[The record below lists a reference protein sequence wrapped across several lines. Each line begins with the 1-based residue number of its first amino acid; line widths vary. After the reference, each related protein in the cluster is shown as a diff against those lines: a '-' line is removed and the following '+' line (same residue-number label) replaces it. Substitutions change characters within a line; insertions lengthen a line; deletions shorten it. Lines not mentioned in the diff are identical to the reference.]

1 MNYRNLLPLL
11 ATVLIIS
18 GCDQLQTSLQGNT
31 AEDSQGSSP
40 TAESAAVPGGAV
52 LATVNGSAI
61 TQDVLDVYTKT
72 RKPQQAGS
80 EEANSEETVLNEL
93 ISLELMRQEGEKN
106 GLASRPIVVAL
117 LDQQKRSALAGA
129 TISDFMQANQASD
142 EEARKVYDE
151 KMGNAGDEYNAR
163 HILVETQE
171 EAVAVIA
178 SLDGGADF
186 SELAKEKSTGPS
198 GKNGGK
204 LGWFAPGQMVK
215 PFSDATAA
223 LEAGSYT
230 KEPVETQ
237 FGWHVIILDE
247 TRELTPPPFED
258 VKDRLKLLMA
268 NQKLQAHMLEMR
280 NAADIQITGE

>member
-1 MNYRNLLPLL
+1 MNYRNLLPLF
-11 ATVLIIS
+11 ATILIIS

-31 AEDSQGSSP
+31 AENSQDSSP
-40 TAESAAVPGGAV
+40 MAESAAAPGGAV

-72 RKPQQAGS
+72 RKPQQAGG

-93 ISLELMRQEGEKN
+93 ISLELMRQEGEKK
-106 GLASRPIVVAL
+106 GLASRPIVIAL

-129 TISDFMQANQASD
+129 TISDFMQANQTGD

-151 KMGNAGDEYNAR
+151 NMGSAGDEFNAR

-178 SLDGGADF
+178 RLDGGADF

-198 GKNGGK
+198 GKNGGQ

-223 LEAGSYT
+223 LETGSYT

-247 TRELTPPPFED
+247 KRELTPPPFED
-258 VKDRLKLLMA
+258 VKDRLKLLIA
-268 NQKLQAHMLEMR
+268 NQKLQAHMLEIR
-280 NAADIQITGE
+280 KTADIQITGD

>member
-1 MNYRNLLPLL
+1 MNYRNLLPLF
-11 ATVLIIS
+11 ATILIIS

-31 AEDSQGSSP
+31 AENSQDSSP
-40 TAESAAVPGGAV
+40 MAESAAAPGGAV

-72 RKPQQAGS
+72 RKPQQAGG

-93 ISLELMRQEGEKN
+93 ISLELMRQEGEKK
-106 GLASRPIVVAL
+106 GLASRPIVIAL

-129 TISDFMQANQASD
+129 TISDFMQANQTGD

-151 KMGNAGDEYNAR
+151 NMGSAGDEFNAR

-178 SLDGGADF
+178 RLDGGADF

-198 GKNGGK
+198 GKNGGQ

-223 LEAGSYT
+223 LETGSYT

-247 TRELTPPPFED
+247 KRELTPPPFED
-258 VKDRLKLLMA
+258 VKDRLKLLIA
-268 NQKLQAHMLEMR
+268 NQKLQAHMLEIR
-280 NAADIQITGE
+280 KTADIQITGE

>member
-31 AEDSQGSSP
+31 AEDSSP
-40 TAESAAVPGGAV
+40 AAESAPAPGGAV

-72 RKPQQAGS
+72 RKPQQAGGG
-80 EEANSEETVLNEL
+80 ENANSQETVLNEL

-106 GLASRPIVVAL
+106 GLASRPVVVAL
-117 LDQQKRSALAGA
+117 LDQQRRSALAGA
-129 TISDFMQANQASD
+129 TISDFMQANKASD

-178 SLDGGADF
+178 SLDNGADF

-215 PFSDATAA
+215 PFSDAAAA

-247 TRELTPPPFED
+247 TRELTPPPFDD
-258 VKDRLKLLMA
+258 VKDRLKLLLA
-268 NQKLQAHMLEMR
+268 NQKLQAHIVEMR